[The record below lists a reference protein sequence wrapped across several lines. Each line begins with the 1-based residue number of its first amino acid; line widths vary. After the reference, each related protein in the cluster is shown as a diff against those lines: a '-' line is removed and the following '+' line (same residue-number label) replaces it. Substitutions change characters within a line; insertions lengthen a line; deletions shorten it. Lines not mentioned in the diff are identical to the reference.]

1 MIKVIYLKSNT
12 IYICIVVRLKKSW
25 KSIAIP
31 LLLGATFFSSQ
42 ILQLYYIADFY
53 VHQTYYAE
61 YECIQKDI
69 PANCCQG
76 SCVLEKELNTTTP
89 DKTTH
94 SLIPVLENELFQEVG
109 QTFFFSRFVLSDK
122 AEIPRFEYFVSNPY
136 LDVVTPPPKIG
147 LS

>member
-1 MIKVIYLKSNT
+1 M
-12 IYICIVVRLKKSW
+12 RLKKSW

-42 ILQLYYIADFY
+42 ILQLYFIADFY

-94 SLIPVLENELFQEVG
+94 SLIPVSENELFQEVG
-109 QTFFFSRFVLSDK
+109 QTFFFSRFVLSEK
-122 AEIPRFEYFVSNPY
+122 AEMPRFEYFVSNPY

>member
-1 MIKVIYLKSNT
+1 M
-12 IYICIVVRLKKSW
+12 VRLKTSW
-25 KSIAIP
+25 KSYVIP
-31 LLLGATFFSSQ
+31 LLLGAIFFSSH

-76 SCVLEKELNTTTP
+76 SCVLEKELDTTTP

-109 QTFFFSRFVLSDK
+109 QTFFFSRFVLGEK
-122 AEIPRFEYFVSNPY
+122 VEVPRFEYFVSNPY
-136 LDVVTPPPKIG
+136 LDVVTPPPKIRFSKLETNIFTSFRREG
-147 LS
+147 